1 MSKKVQAPAV
11 SVQDQL
17 RVLITGD
24 SSIQGLISQ
33 CIVGHVSKLLT
44 ESPEACEGILSTALE
59 SPNIREMI
67 MRLLAEEQNELKVSL
82 IISSLSIILRKANI
96 SQIGTGNR
104 NICIEGSDAIQ
115 L

>member
-1 MSKKVQAPAV
+1 
-11 SVQDQL
+11 
-17 RVLITGD
+17 
-24 SSIQGLISQ
+24 
-33 CIVGHVSKLLT
+33 
-44 ESPEACEGILSTALE
+44 
-59 SPNIREMI
+59 